1 MNPCLLYGCGAYAIS
16 MPAAFSSNRL
26 SLVDRGVLYAIA
38 QVRGGSEKGWR
49 RYREGLRLQSVG
61 HRHKEALYVCK
72 KASRAD

>member
-49 RYREGLRLQSVG
+49 RYCEGKL
-61 HRHKEALYVCK
+61 AK
-72 KASRAD
+72 KTNTFADFIAAMSPSAGLL